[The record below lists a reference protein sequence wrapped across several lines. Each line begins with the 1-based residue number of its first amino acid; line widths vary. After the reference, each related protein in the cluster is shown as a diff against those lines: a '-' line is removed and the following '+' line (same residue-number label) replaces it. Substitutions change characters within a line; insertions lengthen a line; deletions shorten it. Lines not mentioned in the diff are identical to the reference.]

1 MSKPVFLNLK
11 KLSDVVNKK
20 FVKKDVY
27 DNLVKKVDFTDTNKL
42 VKKAD
47 CDKKISDIEREIL
60 SVTGLATTTALTAAE
75 NTVPTTN
82 DIYIYIYIYNNNNN
96 NKLKSDNLYITLTD
110 YNKFMKNM
118 IDAKLATK
126 DDIADFIK
134 NVLMKD

>member
-1 MSKPVFLNLK
+1 MSKPVVLNLK
-11 KLSDVVNKK
+11 KLSDVVNKT

-27 DNLVKKVDFTDTNKL
+27 DKLVKKVDFIDTNKL

-47 CDKKISDIEREIL
+47 CDKKISDIERKIL

-75 NTVPTTN
+75 NTVPTAN
-82 DIYIYIYIYNNNNN
+82 YIYIYIYIYN
-96 NKLKSDNLYITLTD
+96 KIKSDNLYITLTD

>member
-75 NTVPTTN
+75 NTVPTAN
-82 DIYIYIYIYNNNNN
+82 YIYIYIYIYIIN
-96 NKLKSDNLYITLTD
+96 
-110 YNKFMKNM
+110 
-118 IDAKLATK
+118 
-126 DDIADFIK
+126 
-134 NVLMKD
+134 

>member
-75 NTVPTTN
+75 NTVPNTN
-82 DIYIYIYIYNNNNN
+82 DIYIYIYIYI
-96 NKLKSDNLYITLTD
+96 YIIII
-110 YNKFMKNM
+110 N
-118 IDAKLATK
+118 
-126 DDIADFIK
+126 
-134 NVLMKD
+134 